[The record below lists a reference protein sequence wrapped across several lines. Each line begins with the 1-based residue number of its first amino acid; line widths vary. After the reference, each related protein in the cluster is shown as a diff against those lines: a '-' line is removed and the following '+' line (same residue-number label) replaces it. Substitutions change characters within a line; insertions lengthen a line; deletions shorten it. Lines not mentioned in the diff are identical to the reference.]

1 MVAVRVAECKMP
13 SMLLFR
19 AVDGDMRIDMFYRY
33 NYESQAAEC
42 PLHKTRYR
50 CVNG

>member
-33 NYESQAAEC
+33 NDESQAAEC
-42 PLHKTRYR
+42 PYSATMR
-50 CVNG
+50 GFS